1 MNTDKISIIGLGKLG
16 LPLLTTFAKNNQKVI
31 GYDVDVQKINQL
43 KNKNIPFY
51 EPNLEKYF
59 INYYDNI
66 EVNYDTENLVSNSNV
81 VIILVNTPSK
91 GNGEFSNEY
100 VFQALTSVSKSL
112 KKSDLDDFLFIIS
125 STVMPETNK
134 EIINLIESN
143 SGRKL
148 NEGFG
153 LLYIPDLV
161 ALGSVI
167 YDFENPDLLILGE
180 SDKKYGDIGE
190 SIYKKIIKNNA
201 PIVRMS
207 LIEGEITKVS
217 LNAYITMKISFAN
230 FIGNVSEKFNC
241 NPNNI
246 TKALGY
252 DKRISP
258 YYIKSG
264 LSFGGTCFP
273 RDTWAFINMSEKI
286 GLDAIHIKATQKINE
301 LQNKYLIDKASK
313 FKGKKIGIFGLSFK
327 PNTSVTSESAGNI
340 LYEFLKQNEYDVY
353 GCDELVDTDF
363 NLNSFEDFINQSD
376 VLILIHTDKKIIQK
390 YSEILKNKILINP
403 WNIEI

>member
-1 MNTDKISIIGLGKLG
+1 MNVDKISIIGLGKLG

-31 GYDVDVQKINQL
+31 GYDVDVQKINSL
-43 KNKNIPFY
+43 KNKEIPFY
-51 EPNLEKYF
+51 EPNLEEFF
-59 INYYDNI
+59 IKYYDNI
-66 EVNYDTENLVSNSNV
+66 EVGNDTENLVLNSNV
-81 VIILVNTPSK
+81 AIILVNTPSD
-91 GNGEFSNEY
+91 GNGEFSNDY
-100 VFQALTSVSKSL
+100 VFKAIELVSKSL
-112 KKSDLDDFLFIIS
+112 KNSKSSDFLFIIS
-125 STVMPETNK
+125 STVMPGTHK
-134 EIINLIESN
+134 KIIDLIELN
-143 SGRKL
+143 SGRKI

-190 SIYKKIIKNNA
+190 IIYKKIIKNNA

-207 LIEGEITKVS
+207 LIEGEISKVS

-230 FIGNVSEKFNC
+230 FIGNVSEKFSC

-252 DKRISP
+252 DRRISP

-273 RDTWAFINMSEKI
+273 RDTWAFIKMSEQL
-286 GLDAIHIKATQKINE
+286 GLDAVHIKATQTINE
-301 LQNKYLIDKASK
+301 QQNKYLFDKVSN
-313 FKGKKIGIFGLSFK
+313 FKDKKIGIFGLSFK
-327 PNTSVTSESAGNI
+327 PNTSVTTESAGDI
-340 LYEFLKQNEYDVY
+340 LYSKLKSENYEVY
-353 GCDELVDTDF
+353 GCDKLVKTDF
-363 NLNSFEDFINQSD
+363 NYTNINDFIKKCD
-376 VLILIHTDKKIIQK
+376 VLVLIHDDKEII
-390 YSEILKNKILINP
+390 SKNIENIKTKILINP
-403 WNIEI
+403 WNIAI

>member
-1 MNTDKISIIGLGKLG
+1 MNTNKISIVGLGKLG

-31 GYDVDVQKINQL
+31 GYDIDVQKINQL
-43 KNKNIPFY
+43 KTKNIPFY
-51 EPNLEKYF
+51 EPNLEKFF
-59 INYYDNI
+59 IDNYDNI
-66 EVNYDTENLVSNSNV
+66 EVDYNINNLTSKSEIA
-81 VIILVNTPSK
+81 IILVNTPSNN
-91 GNGEFSNEY
+91 NGEFSNEY
-100 VFQALTSVSKSL
+100 VFQSIESISKSL
-112 KKSDLDDFLFIIS
+112 KKSELSDFLFIIS
-125 STVMPETNK
+125 STVMPGTHK
-134 EIINLIESN
+134 EIIKLIESN

-180 SDKKYGDIGE
+180 SNKKYGDIGK

-201 PIVRMS
+201 PIVSMS

-230 FIGNVSEKFNC
+230 FIGNISEKFDC

-246 TKALGY
+246 TTALGY

-258 YYIKSG
+258 HYIKSG

-273 RDTWAFINMSEKI
+273 RDTWAFIKMSEEI

-301 LQNKYLIDKASK
+301 LQNQYLIDKVSK
-313 FKGKKIGIFGLSFK
+313 FKDKKIGIFGLSFK
-327 PNTSVTSESAGNI
+327 PNTSVTVESAGKI
-340 LYEFLKQNEYDVY
+340 LYDFLKNNNYDVY

-363 NLNSFEDFINQSD
+363 NLQDFEKFINICD
-376 VLILIHTDKKIIQK
+376 VIVLIHNNKIIQN
-390 YSEILKNKILINP
+390 YNHIIQTKILINP
-403 WNIEI
+403 WNIKI